1 MDATQLKDRFLRHDL
16 DPDIRSFIDTMRADW
31 AAFPPVETLSLPELR
46 AAAEQVRARWTAGGP
61 TMAETTDRMIA
72 TDAGGVGIRIRVY
85 RPHGAGTAAPAL
97 LYIHG
102 GGFVLFSVDTHDRLM
117 REYAAGAGVV
127 VVGIDYPLSPEA
139 RFPVALDRIAAAAR
153 WIARQGATIGV
164 DPRRL
169 AIGGD
174 SAGANLA
181 VATAVDLRG
190 SVAFD
195 AILSNYG
202 FFSTIVS
209 DDAEARLGG
218 ADALLHRDELLGYA
232 RNYLAHEA
240 QATDPRA
247 FPLSADLRDLPPALL
262 LIPELDVLAEQSVAM
277 AGRMRAAGVAAETI
291 LYPGATHSFLEAM
304 SIAPL
309 ARRGIADGSAFLTR
323 HLHR

>member
-1 MDATQLKDRFLRHDL
+1 MRHDL
-16 DPDIRSFIDTMRADW
+16 DPGIRSFIETMRADW
-31 AAFPPVETLSLPELR
+31 AAFPPAETLSLPELR

-61 TMAETTDRMIA
+61 TMADTVERTIA
-72 TDAGGVGIRIRVY
+72 TDAGGVRIRVY
-85 RPHGAGTAAPAL
+85 RPQGAGAMAPAL

-102 GGFVLFSVDTHDRLM
+102 GGFVLFSLDTHDRLM
-117 REYAAGAGVV
+117 REYAAAAGVV

-139 RFPVALDRIAAAAR
+139 RFPVALDRIGAAAR
-153 WIARQGATIGV
+153 WIAAHGATIGV

-181 VATAVDLRG
+181 IATAVDLRG

-202 FFSTIVS
+202 FFSTVVS

-232 RNYLAHEA
+232 RNYLTHAA
-240 QATDPRA
+240 QAADPRA
-247 FPLSADLRDLPPALL
+247 FPLSADLAGLPPTLL
-262 LIPELDVLAEQSVAM
+262 LIPGLDVLAEQSVAM
-277 AGRMRAAGVAAETI
+277 ARRMRAAGVAAETVI
-291 LYPGATHSFLEAM
+291 YPGATHSFLEAM
-304 SIAPL
+304 SIADL
-309 ARRGIADGSAFLTR
+309 ARRGIADGAAFLAG

>member
-1 MDATQLKDRFLRHDL
+1 
-16 DPDIRSFIDTMRADW
+16 MRADW
-31 AAFPPVETLSLPELR
+31 AAFPPAETLSLPELR

-61 TMAETTDRMIA
+61 TMADTVERTIA
-72 TDAGGVGIRIRVY
+72 TDAGGVRIRVY
-85 RPHGAGTAAPAL
+85 RPQGAGAMAPAL

-102 GGFVLFSVDTHDRLM
+102 GGFVLFSLDTHDRLM
-117 REYAAGAGVV
+117 REYAAAAGVV

-139 RFPVALDRIAAAAR
+139 RFPVALDRIGAAAR
-153 WIARQGATIGV
+153 WIAAHGATIGV

-181 VATAVDLRG
+181 IATAVDLRG

-202 FFSTIVS
+202 FFSTVVS

-232 RNYLAHEA
+232 RNYLTHAA
-240 QATDPRA
+240 QAADPRA
-247 FPLSADLRDLPPALL
+247 FPLSADLAGLPPTLL
-262 LIPELDVLAEQSVAM
+262 LIPGLDVLAEQSVAM
-277 AGRMRAAGVAAETI
+277 ARRMRAAGVAAETVI
-291 LYPGATHSFLEAM
+291 YPGATHSFLEAM
-304 SIAPL
+304 SIADL
-309 ARRGIADGSAFLTR
+309 ARRGIADGAAFLAG